1 METSRPTGGKR
12 QKTPFFIPRR
22 CCWPSG
28 HFSNVFLV
36 SKNPLTIIDTL
47 KENKTKISLSANN
60 DGILKLGNDDN
71 APKIYIYDYP
81 NKEQK
86 NKSRQHWKNPLPAT
100 WDIMKNKK
108 FKNLDDLRK
117 HVKDML
123 RHKALSIRS
132 KDTSQ
137 SSYLSPFVDVQKTL
151 IKLGNEELKKRRMF
165 KRGGLVFMHAD
176 VKCRH

>member
-1 METSRPTGGKR
+1 MAQRALLKCVLGVK
-12 QKTPFFIPRR
+12 
-22 CCWPSG
+22 
-28 HFSNVFLV
+28 
-36 SKNPLTIIDTL
+36 KNPLTIIDTL

-137 SSYLSPFVDVQKTL
+137 SSYLSPFVDVQK
-151 IKLGNEELKKRRMF
+151 N
-165 KRGGLVFMHAD
+165 AY
-176 VKCRH
+176 